1 MEPEIIYSDEDF
13 VVINK
18 PPGIPVHGGLTIEE
32 KTVVDFLLKKFPEIK
47 GVGDL
52 PAPDRASTHA
62 GGQAGDSIR
71 PGIVHRLD
79 KNTSGVM
86 IVARNQKT
94 FLALKEL
101 FQKHLVEKKYL
112 AICCGEFKEK
122 RGIINM
128 PIGRIIANPLKRGV
142 NPPTGG
148 GKSRIRGEREAV
160 TGFRVVKTGE
170 ALSLVELEPKTG
182 RMHQIRVHLA
192 ALHHPVAC
200 DTVYGGKNVCCPR
213 GASRQLLH
221 ASSIS
226 FSYPE
231 GRKLIFEAEAPS
243 DFAIAEASIL

>member
-1 MEPEIIYSDEDF
+1 MPEIKVIYSDEDLI
-13 VVINK
+13 VVNK
-18 PPGIPVHGGLTIEE
+18 PAGISVHGGLTVQGS
-32 KTVVDFLLKKFPEIK
+32 TMVDFLLEKFPEIK
-47 GVGDL
+47 SVGDEPEL
-52 PAPDRASTHA
+52 
-62 GGQAGDSIR
+62 R

-101 FQKHLVEKKYL
+101 FQKRLVEKKYL

-122 RGIINM
+122 LGIINM

-160 TGFRVVKTGE
+160 TEFRVIKTRE
-170 ALSLVELEPKTG
+170 ALSLVELKPQTG
-182 RMHQIRVHLA
+182 RMHQLRVHLA

-200 DTVYGGKNVCCPR
+200 DTVYGGKNVCCPM
-213 GASRQLLH
+213 GAGRQLLH

-231 GRKLIFEAEAPS
+231 GRKLIFEAEAPP
-243 DFAIAEASIL
+243 DFAIAEESIL